1 MIHSFLPICLGKLKV
16 RTARRSG
23 LFFALPQRWADLACG
38 GISRASPQYAGCPH
52 VAIQQQ
58 IDRNR
63 EILRNKP
70 TYANFALVWQPEL
83 LEKTLRLVYQSYDTG
98 NSIQGVD
105 SPLD

>member
-1 MIHSFLPICLGKLKV
+1 MNFDNKFHFLRSMNQ
-16 RTARRSG
+16 RTSI
-23 LFFALPQRWADLACG
+23 FFLHTFPLN
-38 GISRASPQYAGCPH
+38 SLSPMN
-52 VAIQQQ
+52 IQQQ

-83 LEKTLRLVYQSYDTG
+83 LEKTLRIVYQSYDTG